1 MSRVTSYNPRV
12 FELAE
17 FFLANEPGQHNTVRN
32 QQELALV
39 IQQAV
44 EDYLE
49 ELARR

>member
-1 MSRVTSYNPRV
+1 MSRVAAYDPRSY
-12 FELAE
+12 ELAE
-17 FFLANEPGQHNTVRN
+17 YFLKNEPGQHNTIRN

-39 IQQAV
+39 IQQAI